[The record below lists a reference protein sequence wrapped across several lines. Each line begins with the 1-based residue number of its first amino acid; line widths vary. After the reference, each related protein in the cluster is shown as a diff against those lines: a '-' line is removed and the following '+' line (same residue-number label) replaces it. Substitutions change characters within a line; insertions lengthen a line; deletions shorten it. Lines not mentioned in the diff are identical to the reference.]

1 MIIGIVSDTHF
12 GFPRFEND
20 AYEQGREAI
29 LEAAKACDLLL
40 LPGDIFDI
48 RIAKPETIAQVAGIL
63 LEAGK
68 IMREKEQAKGN
79 ECAKHSGNRTL
90 VPIVAIH
97 GTHERRPRELVNPI
111 QLMESAG
118 LLADV
123 HNSTLLFEKNKEKI
137 AISGIGGV
145 PDDLA
150 KTALESMKCAPQG
163 NAFNIFMLHQ
173 SFSEMIP
180 SGEEMLSLD
189 DLPQGFDLYVCGH
202 LHKRAF
208 LKNDT
213 ILIPG
218 STVITQL
225 REEEQ
230 EEKGYILYDTQ
241 EKRAKFIPIDSRPF
255 FFREIKLKNA
265 NAQAAKDA
273 IEEEISR
280 INSSANG
287 KTPLIKIKVSGTL
300 ANGLSATDVR
310 IGAFGEN
317 IFIETAFSTSD
328 LKEKLQ
334 SIRTKHEE
342 KLSAAEYGMKMLRD
356 KLEEAKIAHL
366 SDEETF
372 LLLQENPEE
381 FVKRVKEK
389 KIAVT

>member
-12 GFPRFEND
+12 GFSRFEND
-20 AYEQGREAI
+20 AYEQGRQAI
-29 LEAAKACDLLL
+29 LEAAKQCDLLL

-68 IMREKEQAKGN
+68 ILGEK
-79 ECAKHSGNRTL
+79 ECAKHSGSRSI
-90 VPIVAIH
+90 VPIIAIH
-97 GTHERRPRELVNPI
+97 GTHERRPHELVNPI

-150 KTALESMKCAPQG
+150 KTALESMKCAPSSS
-163 NAFNIFMLHQ
+163 AFNIFMLHQ

-189 DLPQGFDLYVCGH
+189 DLPQGFDLYICGH

-230 EEKGYILYDTQ
+230 EEKGYVLYDTA
-241 EKRAKFIPIDSRPF
+241 EKRAKFVPIDSRPF
-255 FFREIKLKNA
+255 FFREIKLENA
-265 NAQAAKDA
+265 NAQAAKEA
-273 IEEEISR
+273 IEDEISR
-280 INSSANG
+280 ANSSAGG
-287 KTPLIKIKVSGTL
+287 KAPLIKIKVSGTL
-300 ANGLSATDVR
+300 ANGLSPADVR

-317 IFIETAFSTSD
+317 IFIETAFSAPD

-334 SIRTKHEE
+334 SIRSKHEE

-356 KLEEAKIAHL
+356 KLVEAKIEHL

-381 FVKRVKEK
+381 FVKRIKEK